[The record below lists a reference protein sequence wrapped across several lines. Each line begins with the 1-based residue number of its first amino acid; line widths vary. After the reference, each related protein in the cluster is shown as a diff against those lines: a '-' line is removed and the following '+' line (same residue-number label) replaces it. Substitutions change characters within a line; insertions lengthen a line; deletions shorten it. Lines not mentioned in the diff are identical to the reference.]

1 MSPSMP
7 INATTSSTASSR
19 ASSPPSSAGVYVPV
33 HRRTNS
39 ASSRR
44 SAEPTNPL
52 PKSYT
57 PAKLMQLAQSPLA
70 AQLSSSMNASLQAY
84 AEIAI
89 RKRSREHME
98 RKTAA
103 APVVSMS
110 MPAPPRRQPVVR
122 SYNRRNVG
130 SKIVDESSWRL
141 RTQMRTRLEVPGA
154 LPMISMAV

>member
-57 PAKLMQLAQSPLA
+57 PAELMQLAQSPLA

-84 AEIAI
+84 KEVAM
-89 RKRSREHME
+89 RKRSRGHME

-103 APVVSMS
+103 APVVSM
-110 MPAPPRRQPVVR
+110 PAPPRRRPVVR